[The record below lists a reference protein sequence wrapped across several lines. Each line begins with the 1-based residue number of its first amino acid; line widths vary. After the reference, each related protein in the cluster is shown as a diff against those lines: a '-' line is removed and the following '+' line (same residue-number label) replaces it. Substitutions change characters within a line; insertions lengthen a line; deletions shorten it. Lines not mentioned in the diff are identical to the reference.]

1 MDSAGKSFE
10 HLTRPD
16 VPATYCENSVC
27 FMFTEIDYYVGTT
40 IGVVGQC
47 PIIRVYGVTREGY
60 SVMVHLHG
68 FEPYFWVPV
77 QTCSSPQ
84 FIQELRTN
92 LNMMMKTSAVSQI
105 TVERRE
111 SIMYYSDEGP
121 QPFFKIHVIL
131 PKQVTTLR
139 GIIERGVNVLGTSFS
154 SGTYESN
161 MPYVLRFMIDTKIMG
176 MTWLECPENMFSIK
190 EVKTSR
196 CQIELDM
203 DYSSLIVHPPEGEWS
218 YIAPLRILS
227 YDIEC
232 NNDGETFCTPDKNE
246 VIQIGN
252 VCNIMGCE
260 EPLTRTIFTLGTCAE
275 IADADV
281 CCYADERSMFQ
292 SWQNFVNAVDPD
304 IITGYNILNFDY
316 NYIFKRAEK
325 VKTPNF
331 PFLGRIANSLTR
343 VKDTTFQSKA
353 QGLRES
359 KEVTME
365 GRVQLDMLQHIQKEH
380 KLSQYSLNSVSLHF
394 LKEQKEDVHWTVM
407 RTLQDGNEETRRRI
421 AVYCLKDCYLPLRL
435 LEKLMCVV
443 NYAEMARV
451 TGVPLSY
458 LCTRGQQ
465 IKVASQ
471 LYRRAAYEG
480 KLIPTHSRGEQG
492 DKFEGAFV
500 LDPIKGYYNTPIA
513 TLDFASLY
521 PSIMMAH
528 NLCYCTL
535 VPPTMMKKL
544 SSDDYE
550 RTPSNDVF
558 VRSHVRKGILPQI
571 LEDLLSARKRA
582 REQIKQTTDPFLQ
595 QVLDGRQ
602 LALKISANSV
612 YGFTGAQIGQLPCL
626 NISSSVTSYG
636 RQMIEA
642 TQRSVEAQYSPS
654 NGYANQAKVI
664 YGDTDSVM
672 INFGV
677 QTVEEAMVLGRE
689 ASQLVT
695 QQFVQPIRLEF
706 EKVYFPYLLITK
718 KRYAG
723 LLWTKPDTH
732 DKIDAKGIE
741 SVRRDNCA
749 MVRDSINTCLHLL
762 LIKRDVDA
770 AVDYVKRTVAALL
783 QNKIDLSLLVITKA
797 LGKKTSGKS
806 SKNTYVAKQAHVELA
821 QRMQAR
827 DASSA
832 PSVGDRIA
840 YVMTKGVRGQKAY
853 ELAEDPIYALE
864 HNIPIDYDY
873 YVVKQLKNPLSRL
886 FEAILPNP
894 NVLFT
899 GEHTR
904 KRYNPKMGESQ
915 LGKFFKVEQSCLN
928 CKAPIGSGALCSKC
942 ENTADQ
948 ILLERL
954 TALSSSEQFFQELW
968 SECQRCQGSV
978 CQEVLCSNRDCPIFY
993 RREKVKKDIKELMA
1007 EVDKFSLHW

>member
-1 MDSAGKSFE
+1 M
-10 HLTRPD
+10 L
-16 VPATYCENSVC
+16 
-27 FMFTEIDYYVGTT
+27 
-40 IGVVGQC
+40 
-47 PIIRVYGVTREGY
+47 
-60 SVMVHLHG
+60 HLHG

-77 QTCSSPQ
+77 QGNSSPH
-84 FIQELRTN
+84 FMTELRN
-92 LNMMMKTSAVSQI
+92 ALNYMMKTQAVSQI
-105 TVERRE
+105 TIERKE
-111 SIMYYSDEGP
+111 SIMFYTTDGP
-121 QPFFKIHVIL
+121 QLFFKIHVIL
-131 PKQVTTLR
+131 PKQVTALR
-139 GIIERGVNVLGTSFS
+139 TIVERGVTIQGSSFS
-154 SGTYESN
+154 SGTFESN
-161 MPYVLRFMIDTKIMG
+161 LPYVLRFMIDCKIQG
-176 MTWLECPENMFSIK
+176 MSWLECPEGSFSIK
-190 EVKTSR
+190 PAKTSR
-196 CQIELDM
+196 AQIELEI
-203 DYSSLIVHPPEGEWS
+203 DYSSLIVHAPEGEWS
-218 YIAPLRILS
+218 YIAPLRVLS

-232 NNDGETFCTPDKNE
+232 NNDGETFPTPDKNE

-252 VCNIMGCE
+252 VCKVMGVE
-260 EPLTRTIFTLGTCAE
+260 EPLTRTIFTLGSCAE
-275 IADADV
+275 IADAEV
-281 CCYADERSMFQ
+281 CCYPEERTMFQ
-292 SWQNFVNAVDPD
+292 DWQTFVNAVDPD

-316 NYIFKRAEK
+316 SYLFKRAER

-331 PFLGRIANSLTR
+331 PYLGRILNSLTR

-359 KEVTME
+359 KEITME

-407 RTLQDGNEETRRRI
+407 RTLQDGTEETRRRI

-435 LEKLMCVV
+435 LEKLMCIV

-471 LYRRAAYEG
+471 LYRRAGSEG
-480 KLIPTHSRGEQG
+480 MVIPTLPRTEQG

-500 LDPIKGYYNTPIA
+500 LDPVKGYYNTPIA

-535 VPPTMMKKL
+535 VPPLMMKRL
-544 SSDDYE
+544 SADEIE
-550 RTPSNDVF
+550 RTPSNDCF
-558 VRSHVRKGILPQI
+558 VKAHVRKGILPQI
-571 LEDLLSARKRA
+571 LEDLLNARKKA
-582 REQIKQTTDPFLQ
+582 REQIKHTQDPFMQ

-612 YGFTGAQIGQLPCL
+612 YGFTGAQVGQLPCL
-626 NISSSVTSYG
+626 NISSSVTAYG

-642 TQRSVEAQYSPS
+642 TKRSVESYYSS
-654 NGYANQAKVI
+654 ANGYPFQAQVI

-677 QTVEEAMVLGRE
+677 KTVSDAMDMGRE
-689 ASQLVT
+689 AAHIVT

-723 LLWTKPDTH
+723 LLWTKAQTH

-762 LIKRDVDA
+762 LIQRDVDA
-770 AVDYVKRTVAALL
+770 AVDYVKRTVGALL
-783 QNKIDLSLLVITKA
+783 QNKIDLSSLVITKA
-797 LGKKTSGKS
+797 LGKKTQGKN
-806 SKNTYVAKQAHVELA
+806 SKNTYTNKQAHVELA

-827 DASSA
+827 DSSSA

-864 HNIPIDYDY
+864 HGIPIDYDY
-873 YVVKQLKNPLSRL
+873 YVTKQLKNPLSRL
-886 FEAILPNP
+886 FSAILPNP
-894 NVLFT
+894 NVLFV

-904 KRYNPKMGESQ
+904 KRFNPKMGGESQ
-915 LGKFFKVEQSCLN
+915 LSKFFKVEATCLN
-928 CKAPIGSGALCSKC
+928 CKAPVTSSALCSKC
-942 ENTADQ
+942 LGQADQ

-954 TALSSSEQFFQELW
+954 MNLSSAEQFFQELW

-978 CQEVLCSNRDCPIFY
+978 CHEVLCSNRDCPIFY
-993 RREKVKKDIKELMA
+993 RREKVKKDIRELMA
-1007 EVDKFSLHW
+1007 EVDKFSLRW